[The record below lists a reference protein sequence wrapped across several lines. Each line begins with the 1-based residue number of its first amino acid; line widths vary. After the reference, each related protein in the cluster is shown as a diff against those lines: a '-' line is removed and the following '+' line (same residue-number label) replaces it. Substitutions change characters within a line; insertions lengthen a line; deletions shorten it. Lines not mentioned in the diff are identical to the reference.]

1 MMTTQRGLKRRKHGQ
16 AMAKK
21 GHVIVGLDI
30 GTTKTCAIVA
40 ELTDT
45 GIDIIGIGSHPS
57 EGLRKGVV
65 VNIENTVE
73 TIKKA
78 VEEAEHM
85 SGCEISSV
93 YVGIAGGHI
102 KGQNS
107 LGIVAVKGRE
117 VDDEDVQRAVEASK
131 AIAIPLDREILHT
144 LPQSFVVDDQD
155 GIRDPV
161 GMSGVR
167 LEAKVHIVTGSV
179 TSVQNIV
186 KSVNRVGL
194 EINDIILEQL
204 ASSEAVL
211 SPDEMDL
218 GVALLDIGGGT
229 TDIAVFSEG
238 SIKHTAVLPVGGNYL
253 TSDIATGLRTPLAE
267 AEKIKIKYGCAFSA
281 LIPKDETIEVPSV
294 GGREPRGVSR
304 QILGR
309 IIEPRMEEILN
320 LAYKEIV
327 KSGYEDILAAGVV
340 LTGGTSI
347 LDGVTEL
354 AEHVFNMPVRRG
366 YPTGVGGLKD
376 VVNSPMYATGVGLVI
391 YGSKDPSRDSKGE
404 GNIVTNTTRKIKK
417 WFLEFF

>member
-1 MMTTQRGLKRRKHGQ
+1 
-16 AMAKK
+16 MAGK

-30 GTTKTCAIVA
+30 GTTKTCVIVA
-40 ELTDT
+40 EMTDA

-73 TIKKA
+73 TIRKA
-78 VEEAEHM
+78 VEEAERM

-93 YVGIAGGHI
+93 YAGIAGGHI

-107 LGIVAVKGRE
+107 LGIIGVNKSRE
-117 VDDEDVQRAVEASK
+117 IDEEDVQRAIEASK
-131 AIAIPLDREILHT
+131 AIEIPVDREIIHT
-144 LPQSFVVDDQD
+144 LPYMFVVNDQD
-155 GIRDPV
+155 GIKDPV

-179 TSVQNIV
+179 SSIQNIV
-186 KSVNRVGL
+186 KSVTRVGL

-211 SPDEMDL
+211 SADEKDL
-218 GVALLDIGGGT
+218 GVVLLDIGGGT

-238 SIKHTAVLPVGGNYL
+238 SIKHTAVLPIGGNYL

-267 AEKIKIKYGCAFSA
+267 AEKIKIKYGCAFGM
-281 LIPKDETIEVPSV
+281 LISKDETIEVPSV

-320 LAYKEIV
+320 LAYKEII

-340 LTGGTSI
+340 LTGGTAI
-347 LDGVTEL
+347 LDGITEL

-366 YPTGVGGLKD
+366 YPTGVGGLTD

-391 YGSKDPSRDSKGE
+391 YGSNDPTRDSRGV
-404 GNIVTNTTRKIKK
+404 GNVFTSTTRKIKK